1 VDDPVGRVIAGYRI
15 ERFLG
20 RGAAGRVFLARH
32 ERLDRACALKLFEPG
47 AFFVEEGR
55 AAAALVHP
63 NIITVHAIGE
73 AAGVPFLEMEYV
85 RGGTLHGRGTLA
97 PGEATAFAAQVAAA
111 LAAAHGAGIVHRD
124 VKASNVLVTPEGVAK
139 LSDFGLARRAP
150 DAKAGICGTPEYM
163 APELFAGKPGDA
175 RSDVYALG
183 VLFHV
188 LLSGM
193 TPFRAATLGEL
204 LKGARAGPAERPSG
218 LPPRVA
224 GCLDAFL
231 AYDAA
236 ARPQDGAA
244 AGRML
249 AGALREARPLDALL
263 RTAFSAEQEI
273 GWEREGG
280 RYRVRLRFPGGRG
293 QTLFVEEAKELVLIW
308 SACCPAR
315 PTHHEYALRLNAE
328 LPHGA
333 LCIRDVD
340 GAPTFV
346 VVDTFLRTSV
356 DVEAL
361 RRSIVEVARRA
372 DAVEKLLTGADER

>member
-1 VDDPVGRVIAGYRI
+1 MDDPVGREIAGYKI
-15 ERFLG
+15 EKFLG

-32 ERLDRACALKLFEPG
+32 ERLDRPCALKRFTPG

-55 AAAALVHP
+55 AAAALVHQ

-73 AAGVPFLEMEYV
+73 AEGVPFLEMEYV
-85 RGGTLHGRGTLA
+85 RGGTLQGRGPLA
-97 PGEATAFAAQVAAA
+97 PAEATAFAAQVAAA

-150 DAKAGICGTPEYM
+150 EPKGTICGTPEYM

-193 TPFRAATLGEL
+193 TPFRAATLTEL
-204 LKGARAGPAERPSG
+204 VEGARAGPAERPSG

-224 GCLDAFL
+224 GCLGAFL
-231 AYDAA
+231 AYDAS

-249 AGALREARPLDALL
+249 ADALREARPLDALL
-263 RTAFSAEQEI
+263 KAAFSAEQEI

-280 RYRVRLRFPGGRG
+280 RYRVRLR
-293 QTLFVEEAKELVLIW
+293 
-308 SACCPAR
+308 
-315 PTHHEYALRLNAE
+315 
-328 LPHGA
+328 
-333 LCIRDVD
+333 
-340 GAPTFV
+340 
-346 VVDTFLRTSV
+346 
-356 DVEAL
+356 
-361 RRSIVEVARRA
+361 
-372 DAVEKLLTGADER
+372 